1 MPQRLTRPS
10 TGLRLKT
17 RRRFGLLALGGL
29 GLVVVLGGAA
39 LAYPRRLDVTLGQPE
54 TVVDLQAGARA
65 VTVRLV
71 PTGNDNGV
79 VGLLISVDGGAPTRL
94 ESVYDYDLFSDQP
107 AGYWSYRWVDFDGW
121 PDLVISTSDQPA
133 RSVVVGTRDG
143 QVSGLP

>member
-1 MPQRLTRPS
+1 
-10 TGLRLKT
+10 
-17 RRRFGLLALGGL
+17 LGGL

-54 TVVDLQAGARA
+54 TVVALQAGARA

-79 VGLLISVDGGAPTRL
+79 VDLLISVDGGAPTRL

-133 RSVVVGTRDG
+133 RSVVVGTQDG
-143 QVSGLP
+143 QLSGLP